1 MSDDKMLNEIR
12 ARHEHKV
19 RWLRDISA
27 LGPQSHEDRAFLLTE
42 IERLRARVEKMRAG
56 TITLEVML
64 KLFAKREE
72 LLAVVRAMREEA
84 KP

>member
-1 MSDDKMLNEIR
+1 MSGDKKLDEIR

-42 IERLRARVEKMRAG
+42 IERLRARIEVLERTLRHYADDAYNGHNGNGDCARAA
-56 TITLEVML
+56 L
-64 KLFAKREE
+64 
-72 LLAVVRAMREEA
+72 EA